1 MGQRRINRGRERR
14 DELRARSAE
23 RTEIRNKLTP
33 QQQLRA
39 LDYRLG
45 KGVGAV
51 KERARLEALIDA
63 GK

>member
-1 MGQRRINRGRERR
+1 MGQRKINRGRERR
-14 DELRARSAE
+14 DELRVQSAE
-23 RTEIRNKLTP
+23 RTENRNKLTS

-45 KGVGAV
+45 KGAGAV